1 MTALNLRLG
10 SYTPTHL
17 GPVRFQCVMTF
28 GFVFSLEE

>member
-17 GPVRFQCVMTF
+17 GPGRFQCFMTF
-28 GFVFSLEE
+28 RFVFSLEE